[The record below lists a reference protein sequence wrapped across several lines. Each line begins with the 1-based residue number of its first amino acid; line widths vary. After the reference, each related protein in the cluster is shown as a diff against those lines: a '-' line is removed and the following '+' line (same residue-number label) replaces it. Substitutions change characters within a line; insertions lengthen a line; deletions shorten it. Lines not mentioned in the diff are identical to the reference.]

1 MINEIPK
8 QFLLLFCDMPHH
20 SLRKGLTRF
29 ILSIN
34 SSGNYWLQPMFSKT
48 FLYSLILQIYYTFH
62 AKLGE
67 IQKCRVLFKPLD
79 LSVLWTYVL
88 RESTFLD

>member
-1 MINEIPK
+1 
-8 QFLLLFCDMPHH
+8 
-20 SLRKGLTRF
+20 
-29 ILSIN
+29 
-34 SSGNYWLQPMFSKT
+34 MFSKT
-48 FLYSLILQIYYTFH
+48 FLYSLILQIYYIFD

-67 IQKCRVLFKPLD
+67 IQKYRVLFKPLD